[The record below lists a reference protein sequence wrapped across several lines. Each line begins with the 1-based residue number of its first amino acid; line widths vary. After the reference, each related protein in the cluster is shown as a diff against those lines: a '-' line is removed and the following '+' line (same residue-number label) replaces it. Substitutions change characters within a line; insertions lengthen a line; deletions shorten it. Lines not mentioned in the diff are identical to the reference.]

1 MNAIVLLTAAIA
13 VVGANSLALSPIAV
27 AIGGDLGAAP
37 ESVLVAGAVY
47 GAGTALS
54 ALVLAPQ
61 VDRAGLERSLLTAL
75 AVLTLAMALTSVAP
89 TVPAI
94 IAAQALAGL
103 GGGVALPAIYG
114 LAVARAPAGQASV
127 ILGRVLTGWTLS
139 LVFGVSG
146 AAVVADLMG
155 WRWVF
160 LLLACLAGGTL
171 ALMARGFGWPAPP
184 PVTARPSL
192 RAALRVAGVPR
203 GLVACFCYMAAFYG
217 LYAYLGTHLQVGL
230 GLPGWA
236 AGLSPLVYGIGFA
249 GAAWIDPLIDRRG
262 ITAMAPVLL
271 ALLAGLYLSLAA
283 LSWSAMA
290 IIALSLVWGV
300 LNHLTLNTIIAR
312 LAGLSE
318 ERRGAILGLNSAVT
332 YVAVFAG
339 TLAFGWVYVA
349 LGFAACAVASACVL
363 TPALADAV
371 RARQA

>member
-1 MNAIVLLTAAIA
+1 MNAIILLTAAIA

-184 PVTARPSL
+184 PETARPSL

-203 GLVACFCYMAAFYG
+203 GLMACFCYMAAFYG

-236 AGLSPLVYGIGFA
+236 AGLSPLVYGVGFA
-249 GAAWIDPLIDRRG
+249 GAAWLDSVIDRRG